1 MTQETIKLWF
11 WDVVKTM
18 EPRWVMSSMATGAV
32 SILTMIV
39 AGKFSL
45 VWLKYVAGII
55 WFLAILFFI
64 LFAIFFTLRLIK
76 FPQEVKKD
84 LTHPIAANFFA
95 GIFIS
100 AAVIVSVIW
109 NVLAKLHF
117 CLFPGIWSRIFYV
130 IALVLGL
137 TIPVL
142 VPFMLTISESVDPK
156 HAIWIWF
163 LPPVGIFVLVFAGNF
178 MALHGIWSDFI
189 LYLNIFLLGMAFML
203 YLLVNSMIYARL
215 KFYPLPAPEVA
226 PSFVIWLAPIGVSVI
241 AINTYYLAL
250 MKNNIFNW
258 NLDFIHSLV
267 QILSAMLYGY
277 WFWWFILTVLIIS
290 YYLLKKSLPY
300 SLGWWAFVFP
310 VAAFGI
316 GLKFLAIDLSCSWI
330 CPIALVVW
338 VIAMILWLVVLYK
351 TLVWIIT
358 KKAFVRPK
366 VVK

>member
-1 MTQETIKLWF
+1 MTEEKLWF
-11 WDVVKTM
+11 WDIVKTM

-39 AGKFSL
+39 AEKFSL

-84 LTHPIAANFFA
+84 LTHPIVANFFA

-117 CLFPGIWSRIFYV
+117 CLFPEIWSRIFYV

-142 VPFMLTISESVDPK
+142 VPFMLTISENVDPK

-189 LYLNIFLLGMAFML
+189 LYLNIFLLWVAFML
-203 YLLVNSMIYARL
+203 YLLVNSMVYSRL
-215 KFYPLPAPEVA
+215 KFFPLPAPEVA

-241 AINTYYLAL
+241 AINTYYMAL
-250 MKNNIFNW
+250 VKNNIFHW

-290 YYLLKKSLPY
+290 YYLFKKSLPY

-330 CPIALVVW
+330 CPVALVIW
-338 VIAMILWLVVLYK
+338 IIAMILWLVVLYK